1 MNDSKTSCS
10 LHPCYFAFSL
20 NVSIDFPH
28 CDKPVPQ
35 PFICTQCIVRDTV
48 FPYLLMIRA
57 IDNTL
62 RPKVVQERQFFVEY
76 HVKKLIFVK
85 MVLVILQWGKTGS
98 VTFGGGA
105 TFWLRSN
112 VFNTLDTSD
121 CR

>member
-1 MNDSKTSCS
+1 M
-10 LHPCYFAFSL
+10 
-20 NVSIDFPH
+20 
-28 CDKPVPQ
+28 
-35 PFICTQCIVRDTV
+35 
-48 FPYLLMIRA
+48 LMIRA